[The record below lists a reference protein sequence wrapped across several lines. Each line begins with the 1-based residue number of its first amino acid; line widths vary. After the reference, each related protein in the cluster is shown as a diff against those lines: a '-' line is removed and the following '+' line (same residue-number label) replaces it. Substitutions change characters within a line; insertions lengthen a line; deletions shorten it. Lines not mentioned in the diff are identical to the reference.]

1 MPRGRPAEPAQLDA
15 VVEAG
20 TRVFARLG
28 YRRTRMSDVA
38 REAGL
43 SPGALYTY
51 VESKDALFH
60 LVLGGASADA
70 LPVPT
75 PERQETLEVVDGVL
89 RGWLA
94 NAPARAAIP
103 SDPPADPTAEVA
115 MIVGDLYDALA
126 EHRSVLSILE
136 RSVADYPGLLDVYLR
151 QGRRDFVDDLAR
163 YLERRAEQG
172 ALRATPDAAMTARHL
187 IESAAW
193 FAWHRHDDSDSA
205 MIDDAHA
212 RAVVVDM
219 AVAALVTRS

>member
-60 LVLGGASADA
+60 LVLGGGHADV

-75 PERQETLEVVDGVL
+75 PERQETLEVVDGVR

-94 NAPARAAIP
+94 DAPVRTAAAGDPP
-103 SDPPADPTAEVA
+103 SDPAGEVA

-126 EHRSVLSILE
+126 RHRAVLSILE
-136 RSVADYPGLLDVYLR
+136 RSVADYPGLLDVYL
-151 QGRRDFVDDLAR
+151 
-163 YLERRAEQG
+163 
-172 ALRATPDAAMTARHL
+172 
-187 IESAAW
+187 
-193 FAWHRHDDSDSA
+193 
-205 MIDDAHA
+205 
-212 RAVVVDM
+212 
-219 AVAALVTRS
+219 

>member
-60 LVLGGASADA
+60 LVLGGGRPET

-75 PERQETLEVVDGVL
+75 PERQATLDAVDALL
-89 RGWLA
+89 RGWLDD
-94 NAPARAAIP
+94 APVRSARSA
-103 SDPPADPTAEVA
+103 DPPADPAAEVA
-115 MIVGDLYDALA
+115 AIVGDLYDALSR
-126 EHRSVLSILE
+126 HRQELSILE
-136 RSVADYPGLLDVYLR
+136 RSIADYPGLVDVYLR
-151 QGRRDFVDDLAR
+151 QGRRDFVGDLAGW
-163 YLERRAEQG
+163 LQLRAEQG
-172 ALRATPDAAMTARHL
+172 VLRATPDPAMAARHL

-193 FAWHRHDDSDSA
+193 FSWHRHDDSDSA

-212 RAVVVDM
+212 REVVVDM
-219 AVAALVTRS
+219 AVAALMERS